1 MSELDLLRKLVLLAV
16 DGDDAGA
23 FPGSNQKRQW
33 GQLDWQT
40 LWEFKQLLLPLEE
53 LVENEG

>member
-1 MSELDLLRKLVLLAV
+1 VSELNLLGKLVLLTV
-16 DGDDAGA
+16 DGDDASA

-33 GQLDWQT
+33 GQLNWQT
-40 LWEFKQLLLPLEE
+40 LREFKQLLLPLEE